1 MYCKGCKTEKPA
13 DDFYR
18 HQKVVCKSCI
28 RQRYR
33 ERMKDPKVRAEY
45 NARQR
50 ERMKDPKVRAERNA
64 RRRRYYRER
73 RKDVEG
79 PKGL

>member
-1 MYCKGCKTEKPA
+1 MYCKRCKTEKPA

-33 ERMKDPKVRAEY
+33 ERMKDPKVRAE
-45 NARQR
+45 
-50 ERMKDPKVRAERNA
+50 RNA

-79 PKGL
+79 PESL